1 MSGSGRLASLDAFRG
16 ATVAAMLLVNNPG
29 SWSHVY
35 PPLRH
40 APWHGWTFTDLIFPC
55 FLWIVGLSMAL
66 SFARR
71 ADPAGAAGAVG
82 AVGAAGGVGGVDPGG
97 VDGGGGSGRGL
108 GVARH
113 ILSRSAI
120 LFGLGLLL
128 AAFPFGLLGDPFSLA
143 TLRIPG
149 VLQRIAL
156 CFLIASPFVLYGT
169 WRGQAL
175 AALGLLV
182 AYAVL
187 LLAVPVPGH
196 GAGVLEPIG
205 NLPGWIDARLLA
217 GHTWSGA
224 PAPGFDPEG
233 LLSTLPAVASTLLGA
248 AAAPLLRLPVA
259 PARRAGA
266 FVLLG
271 VGLVAAGLVVGKGIP
286 VNKNLWTP
294 SFTLL
299 MAGWSA
305 LFYGVF
311 HGLIEAAGWR
321 RWALP
326 FTLYGRNA
334 IAVYVFAG
342 LLARLLYLIHWA
354 GPDGQKVTPKQV
366 LAGGV
371 SSLLGEG
378 PLASLVFAIG
388 FVGVS
393 FVFAWFLWW
402 RRWFIKV

>member
-1 MSGSGRLASLDAFRG
+1 MSGSERLTSLDAFRG

-71 ADPAGAAGAVG
+71 TGVTGRTPGAD
-82 AVGAAGGVGGVDPGG
+82 
-97 VDGGGGSGRGL
+97 RGESTQRVTGL
-108 GVARH
+108 ARH
-113 ILSRSAI
+113 IVTRSAI
-120 LFGLGLLL
+120 LFGLGLFL
-128 AAFPFGLLGDPFSLA
+128 AAFPFGLLGDSFSLA

-156 CFLIASPFVLYGT
+156 CFLIASPFVLYCR
-169 WRGQAL
+169 WRGQLL
-175 AALGLLV
+175 AALGLL
-182 AYAVL
+182 AGYAAL
-187 LLAVPVPGH
+187 LLTVPVPGH

-205 NLPGWIDARLLA
+205 NLPGWLDARWLA

-233 LLSTLPAVASTLLGA
+233 ILSTLPAIASTLLGA
-248 AAAPLLRLPVA
+248 AAAPLLALPVGS
-259 PARRAGA
+259 ARRAGA
-266 FVLLG
+266 LVLTG
-271 VGLVAAGLVVGKGIP
+271 AGLVALGLMMGKWIP

-311 HGLIEAAGWR
+311 YGLIEATGWR
-321 RWALP
+321 RWAAP

-342 LLARLLYLIHWA
+342 LVARLLYLISWTGA
-354 GPDGQKVTPKQV
+354 DGEKVTPKQL
-366 LAGGV
+366 LAGGI
-371 SSLLGEG
+371 SSLLGTS
-378 PLASLVFAIG
+378 PLASLVFAVA

-393 FVFAWFLWW
+393 FLFAWVLWR

>member
-1 MSGSGRLASLDAFRG
+1 MSGSERLTSLDAFRG

-71 ADPAGAAGAVG
+71 TGVTGGTSGADRGESTQRV
-82 AVGAAGGVGGVDPGG
+82 
-97 VDGGGGSGRGL
+97 SGL
-108 GVARH
+108 ARH
-113 ILSRSAI
+113 IVTRSAI
-120 LFGLGLLL
+120 LFGLGLFL
-128 AAFPFGLLGDPFSLA
+128 AAFPFGLLGDSFSLA

-156 CFLIASPFVLYGT
+156 CFLIASPFVLYCR
-169 WRGQAL
+169 WRGQLL
-175 AALGLLV
+175 AALGLL
-182 AYAVL
+182 AGYATL
-187 LLAVPVPGH
+187 LLTVPVPGH

-205 NLPGWIDARLLA
+205 NLPGWLDARWLA

-233 LLSTLPAVASTLLGA
+233 ILSTLPAIASTLLGA
-248 AAAPLLRLPVA
+248 AAAPLLALPVG
-259 PARRAGA
+259 PTRRAGA
-266 FVLLG
+266 LVLTG
-271 VGLVAAGLVVGKGIP
+271 VGLVALGLMMGKWIP

-311 HGLIEAAGWR
+311 YGLIEATGWR
-321 RWALP
+321 RWAAP

-342 LLARLLYLIHWA
+342 LVARLLYLISWTGA
-354 GPDGQKVTPKQV
+354 DGEKVTPKQL
-366 LAGGV
+366 LAGGI
-371 SSLLGEG
+371 SSLLGTS
-378 PLASLVFAIG
+378 PLASLVFAVA

-393 FVFAWFLWW
+393 FLFAWALWR

>member
-71 ADPAGAAGAVG
+71 ADPAGAAG

-182 AYAVL
+182 ASAVL

-354 GPDGQKVTPKQV
+354 GPDGQKVTLKQV

>member
-71 ADPAGAAGAVG
+71 ADPAGAVG
-82 AVGAAGGVGGVDPGG
+82 AVGAAGGVDPGG
-97 VDGGGGSGRGL
+97 LDGGGGSGRGL
-108 GVARH
+108 GVGRH

-393 FVFAWFLWW
+393 FVFAWFLWR